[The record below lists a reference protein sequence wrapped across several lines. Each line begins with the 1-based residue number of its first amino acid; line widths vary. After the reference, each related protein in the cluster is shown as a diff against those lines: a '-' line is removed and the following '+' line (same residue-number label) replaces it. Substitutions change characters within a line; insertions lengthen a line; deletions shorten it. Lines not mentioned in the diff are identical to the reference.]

1 MGVYLGNTNIGQMFL
16 GSTEIGQAYLGSTK
30 VWEKGGDTPYSD
42 LTYNKA
48 WNSSNGGEHQPGP
61 IDADG
66 FAVTPFLELTYSSG
80 ISVTVKAGYTRADYA
95 GGCIVFKSDL
105 SLSVTTTAYIQTS
118 DPKTVRAGGRYI
130 YISATFKMSELDNCY
145 IYDNKGMKYL
155 WAGSNID
162 TSVAP

>member
-1 MGVYLGNTNIGQMFL
+1 MTPLIRRRAMMRASN
-16 GSTEIGQAYLGSTK
+16 
-30 VWEKGGDTPYSD
+30 PYSD
-42 LTYNKA
+42 LTFNKA

-80 ISVTVKAGYTRADYA
+80 ISVIVKAGYTRANYA
-95 GGCIVFKSDL
+95 GGCFVFKSDL

-118 DPKTVRAGGRYI
+118 DPRTVNAGGRYI
-130 YISATFKMSELDNCY
+130 YISATFKMSELDDCY
-145 IYDNKGMKYL
+145 IYDNKSSKYL
-155 WAGSNID
+155 WAGRNVD